1 MSDNP
6 KSVEDLTPPEEFH
19 KIINDF
25 ISDIL
30 ITFPEYTG
38 LISKWWNKTNESEE
52 LESIRKKETLFVFRH
67 CVKIFPERFF
77 DILYKNQEIFLQDAE
92 VSTEFLPGIVFTQL

>member
-1 MSDNP
+1 MSEKQ
-6 KSVEDLTPPEEFH
+6 KSVEDLTPPEEFY

-38 LISKWWNKTNESEE
+38 IISRWWNRPSEN
-52 LESIRKKETLFVFRH
+52 SFCR
-67 CVKIFPERFF
+67 
-77 DILYKNQEIFLQDAE
+77 
-92 VSTEFLPGIVFTQL
+92 